1 MGCHRSIEDGGCKG
15 LKKADVDH
23 RMVSEGH
30 CADGVVVAV
39 GQAGPGVRTQ
49 MVGVRIGE
57 GIVALGY
64 SNLRWLVLPHKHEER
79 GITWWRSLRARSIV
93 STWTSSGLLRT
104 TLLWWR
110 VSTRTSTIHILRLA
124 RTTIRLLCWLG
135 HRRF

>member
-15 LKKADVDH
+15 LKKADADH
-23 RMVSEGH
+23 RMVSEGR
-30 CADGVVVAV
+30 CAGGVVVAV
-39 GQAGPGVRTQ
+39 AQAEPGARMQ

-57 GIVALGY
+57 GTVALGY
-64 SNLRWLVLPHKHEER
+64 LNLRWLVLPCKHKER
-79 GITWWRSLRARSIV
+79 GITWWWTLRARSIV

-104 TLLWWR
+104 ALLWWW
-110 VSTRTSTIHILRLA
+110 VSTRTSTIPILRLA

>member
-1 MGCHRSIEDGGCKG
+1 MGCHRSIGDGGCKG
-15 LKKADVDH
+15 LKKADADH

-30 CADGVVVAV
+30 WAGVVVVALA
-39 GQAGPGVRTQ
+39 QAGPGVRTQ

-57 GIVALGY
+57 GIVALEY
-64 SNLRWLVLPHKHEER
+64 LNLGWLASPHKLKER
-79 GITWWRSLRARSIV
+79 GITRLRSLGARGIV
-93 STWTSSGLLRT
+93 STWTNRGVLRT

-110 VSTRTSTIHILRLA
+110 VSARTSTVPILRLA